1 MATLGH
7 GRLVS
12 MMFDDVDL
20 DVTCC
25 SASAATNTVSGGSTS
40 QVYNRHIAAT
50 NNGHEADVRKQAM
63 AAAAKLSVHR
73 QASSSA
79 KNCIAI
85 LPVSSPWAERVV
97 HDIAPIRTN
106 GSSRSSV
113 AQRPAERMHSEVQ
126 RLDCPPIPGIHSG
139 RYAVAQRQ
147 AALSPDGTRT
157 HDARS

>member
-63 AAAAKLSVHR
+63 AAAAAKPSVHR
-73 QASSSA
+73 QASSA

-85 LPVSSPWAERVV
+85 LPVSSPWTERVV
-97 HDIAPIRTN
+97 HDICQ
-106 GSSRSSV
+106 S
-113 AQRPAERMHSEVQ
+113 ERM
-126 RLDCPPIPGIHSG
+126 
-139 RYAVAQRQ
+139 AVHDRQ
-147 AALSPDGTRT
+147 WHNVPLNVCT
-157 HDARS
+157 ARSRDSTVRPSQVYIAAGMPWHRAKPH